1 MSNQIGTFTILAD
14 NTDIKPSDSILNQLV
29 DVVQEDVSGS
39 VTRRKYQVF
48 VTGGVGPGVTS
59 SLFQTIYDQDFTLQ
73 TANPIFDVTF
83 GLYHSGTT
91 VQDAKTAE
99 DSAGK
104 LLFQSSSMM
113 MREKIDVY
121 RQYAKALLG
130 DANAAF
136 FSPFE
141 SETSTDRVDEAV
153 FISFKRL
160 FTRDALKKETFAL
173 RFYQTGTMTAYE
185 TGGVLG
191 TGFKSAS
198 GTRIHPRGPTLS
210 KTSESGSI
218 IFTDIKAATNAR
230 RSYGG
235 DVASIVAAS
244 NTDRKVGL
252 LFYDHG
258 TAVFDLKKI
267 ISGSQHVSG
276 VIKAMNAHSPDGVLT
291 SGTMVIGDP
300 ASGNRNAKYIPDL
313 VVSASI
319 DDIVDHIC
327 ETRMS
332 SGTLTAMTFQNATK
346 INSTLY
352 FCRATADQYNFSSN
366 PTFTDENGR
375 IRVIEQGQ
383 NATQRSFTMPTTVG
397 LHDAQGNLL
406 AVAKL
411 SRPIEKNDER
421 DVTFRVRLDF

>member
-1 MSNQIGTFTILAD
+1 MAIQIGTFTALQD
-14 NTDIKPSDSILNQLV
+14 STDIKPSESILNQLV

-59 SLFQTIYDQDFTLQ
+59 SLFQTVYDQDFTLQ
-73 TANPIFDVTF
+73 TANPIFDCTF
-83 GLYHSGTT
+83 GLYHSGST

-104 LLFQSSSMM
+104 MLFQSSSMM

-130 DANAAF
+130 NADSAF

-141 SETSTDRVDEAV
+141 SDTSENRIDEAV

-173 RFYQTGTMTAYE
+173 RFYQTGTMSAYE
-185 TGGVLG
+185 TGGVDG
-191 TGFKSAS
+191 NGQKTE
-198 GTRIHPRGPTLS
+198 GTRTQPRTPTLS
-210 KTSESGSI
+210 RTSESGSI
-218 IFTDIKAATNAR
+218 IFTDIKAATNTR

-276 VIKAMNAHSPDGVLT
+276 VIKAMNAHSPDGILT
-291 SGTMVIGDP
+291 SGTMVIGG
-300 ASGNRNAKYIPDL
+300 AGSGNRNAKYIPDL

-397 LHDAQGNLL
+397 LHDSAGNLL